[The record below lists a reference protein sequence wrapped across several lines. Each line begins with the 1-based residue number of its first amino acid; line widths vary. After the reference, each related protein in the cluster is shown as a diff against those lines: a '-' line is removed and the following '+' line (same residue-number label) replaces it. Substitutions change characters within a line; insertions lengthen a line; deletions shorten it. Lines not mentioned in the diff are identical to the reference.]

1 MVSSFPPL
9 SSQIAASVRHHW
21 WLFLLR
27 GIAAIAFAVL
37 TLWWPGTTLIAL
49 MAFIAAY
56 ALVDGIIAI
65 AAAFQMRQ
73 LFARWW
79 VVLLQGLISATFGIW
94 AFFQPAL
101 SLWYIVIS
109 VSVWMLVASM
119 AQFALAG
126 AHRAMGGTPLWA
138 ILGGIV
144 CLVLAVV
151 ALVYPNLTVAAV
163 LGFIAWF
170 ALVLGVLS
178 LVVAFSV
185 RSIGSRIGPAPA

>member
-1 MVSSFPPL
+1 MFSVPPL
-9 SSQIAASVRHHW
+9 SSQIAAAVRHHW

-27 GIAAIAFAVL
+27 GIAAIVFAVL
-37 TLWWPGTTLIAL
+37 TLWWPGATLIAL
-49 MAFIAAY
+49 VAFIAAY

-65 AAAFQMRQ
+65 VAAFQLRPF
-73 LFARWW
+73 FARWW
-79 VVLLQGLISATFGIW
+79 VVLIQGLISAAFGIW

-109 VSVWMLVASM
+109 VAVWMLFASM

-126 AHRAMGGTPLWA
+126 AQRAMGGKPVWA
-138 ILGGIV
+138 VLGGIV
-144 CLVLAVV
+144 SLVLAVL

-163 LGFIAWF
+163 LAFIAWF

-185 RSIGSRIGPAPA
+185 RSIGRRMSPAPA

>member
-1 MVSSFPPL
+1 MV
-9 SSQIAASVRHHW
+9 
-21 WLFLLR
+21 
-27 GIAAIAFAVL
+27 AIVFAVL
-37 TLWWPGTTLIAL
+37 TLWWPGATLIAL

-65 AAAFQMRQ
+65 VAAFQMRTS
-73 LFARWW
+73 FARWW
-79 VVLLQGLISATFGIW
+79 VVLIQGLISATFGIW

-109 VSVWMLVASM
+109 VALWMLFASM

-126 AHRAMGGTPLWA
+126 VQRAMGGKPVWA
-138 ILGGIV
+138 VLGGIV
-144 CLVLAVV
+144 SLVLAVF
-151 ALVYPNLTVAAV
+151 ALVYPNLTVGAV
-163 LGFIAWF
+163 LAFIAWF

-185 RSIGSRIGPAPA
+185 RAVGRKVAPAPA

>member
-1 MVSSFPPL
+1 MISVPPL
-9 SSQIAASVRHHW
+9 SSEIAAAVRHHW

-27 GIAAIAFAVL
+27 GVAAVVFAVL
-37 TLWWPGTTLIAL
+37 TLWWPGATLIAL

-56 ALVDGIIAI
+56 ALADGIIAI
-65 AAAFQMRQ
+65 VAAFQMRR

-79 VVLLQGLISATFGIW
+79 VVLIQGLISAAFGIW

-109 VSVWMLVASM
+109 VSVWMLFASM

-126 AHRAMGGTPLWA
+126 AQRIMGGKPLWA
-138 ILGGIV
+138 ILGGIGS
-144 CLVLAVV
+144 LVLAVV
-151 ALVYPNLTVAAV
+151 AIVYPNLTVAA
-163 LGFIAWF
+163 LLAFIAWF

-185 RSIGSRIGPAPA
+185 RSIGRRMAPAPA